1 LPVRP
6 QVVTLTNGAF
16 AENCYLVADPVS
28 GDAAVVDPGED
39 VDLFLA
45 RLRHEGWAPR
55 AIWLTHAH
63 VDHVAG
69 VARLA
74 AATGAP
80 VLLHPADR
88 PLYDRFPAQAA
99 MFGLEAEP
107 LPAPDGDLADGGRVT
122 VGGCAFDVLH
132 TPGHTPGGVTLAGY
146 GLAFVGDALFAG
158 SIGRTD
164 LPGGDT
170 ETLLASIRDRLFSL
184 PDATVVY
191 AGHGPATT
199 IGAEKRDNPFV
210 RLVPG
215 VNACLKCGAPVR
227 GKPWGC
233 KNPCP
238 ICGHVYP
245 LGDCS
250 D

>member
-1 LPVRP
+1 MVPAAALASSNVK
-6 QVVTLTNGAF
+6 GF
-16 AENCYLVADPVS
+16 ADP
-28 GDAAVVDPGED
+28 
-39 VDLFLA
+39 
-45 RLRHEGWAPR
+45 
-55 AIWLTHAH
+55 
-63 VDHVAG
+63 
-69 VARLA
+69 LA
-74 AATGAP
+74 AATGAGIW
-80 VLLHPADR
+80 LHPADR

-99 MFGLEAEP
+99 MYGLDPVP
-107 LPAPDGDLADGGRVT
+107 LPAPTADLAAGGRVA

-132 TPGHTPGGVTLAGY
+132 TPGHTPGGVTLAGH
-146 GLAFVGDALFAG
+146 GIAFVGDALFAG

-164 LPGGDT
+164 LPGGDG
-170 ETLLASIRDRLFSL
+170 ETLLASIRDRLFAL

-238 ICGHVYP
+238 NCGHVYP

>member
-1 LPVRP
+1 MEPRI
-6 QVVTLTNGAF
+6 VTLTNGAF
-16 AENCYLVADPVS
+16 AENCYLVGDPAS
-28 GDAAVVDPGED
+28 GDAVVVDPGEE
-39 VDLFLA
+39 VELFEA
-45 RLRHEGWAPR
+45 RARHEGWTVR

-63 VDHVAG
+63 VDHLAG
-69 VARLA
+69 VGQLA
-74 AATGAP
+74 ADTGAP
-80 VLLHPADR
+80 ILLHPADR
-88 PLYDRFPAQAA
+88 ALYDGFPAQAA
-99 MFGLEAEP
+99 MFGLPGAP
-107 LPAPDGDLADGGRVT
+107 LPAPAGRLEAGVPVA

-132 TPGHTPGGVTLAGY
+132 TPGHSPGGVTFAGH
-146 GLAFVGDALFAG
+146 GVAIVGDALFAG

-164 LPGGDT
+164 LPGGDQ
-170 ETLLASIRDRLFSL
+170 ETLLASIREKLFAL

-191 AGHGPATT
+191 AGHGPPTT

-210 RLVPG
+210 RLIPG

-238 ICGHVYP
+238 NCGHVYP